1 MRQKTAPGGEPGRRL
16 WAAPAG
22 ELDGGARVR
31 AWAEAWLPLQLV
43 SDWTQQ
49 IEGVGTF
56 TETARRL
63 ARGWKE
69 RGLGRRGGGTGGAE
83 RGAEVV
89 AAALNK

>member
-1 MRQKTAPGGEPGRRL
+1 MRSAL

-22 ELDGGARVR
+22 ELVGTRAPARPR
-31 AWAEAWLPLQLV
+31 GRAEAWLSLELV

-49 IEGVGTF
+49 IEGVGTS
-56 TETARRL
+56 TESARRL

-83 RGAEVV
+83 RGAEMV